1 MAEPTDKLSPLV
13 GHRYE
18 ISGVLAV
25 LTPLHVGTGESEE
38 IPGVG
43 GKEGANTTPGVARAV
58 TDHRGD
64 PYLPATTVKGLLRQI
79 GEEILTPDEVD
90 DIFGLIK
97 NSYSA
102 SGAMGALLPRGATLR
117 AAAKVEGYPYV
128 KAARVNGGALVNG
141 CFVAARTAID
151 PLSGVAADARLFFQE
166 MVAPGATFD
175 LSFVLLAGL
184 DGEIRLS
191 NLLKILARLGAD
203 DGVVC
208 GRGKADRAG
217 ALQFMPSSLQVQE
230 RKIDA
235 DGFLGKK
242 PKIISCPDAIDTIE
256 PVRKWPGIF
265 RCDGPFLSLD
275 SSWEPQREKQG
286 LSEEEQRKIPQLHY
300 QHDADD
306 RALQLG
312 SQIAGVLRARARWI
326 MGIKALANGGD
337 PRSVDPT
344 MGDGEEG
351 KQAFGERVVRS
362 RRDVKKLDLSPVERL
377 FGVSGFAGLL
387 RIEKM
392 AFSKGEKIDLTS
404 VKLDHFS
411 GAPFDN
417 ALFKTRAVRDVT
429 LNLTLSL
436 KGRADA
442 NLKRPRLDKREPSV
456 AIPTP
461 DDIALFDALTNSLK
475 DDGLMLGHGTNKGF
489 GWFIHVDQG
498 SRT

>member
-1 MAEPTDKLSPLV
+1 MDKPTDKLSPLV

-102 SGAMGALLPRGATLR
+102 SGAMGALLPRGATLN
-117 AAAKVEGYPYV
+117 AAATVEGYPYV
-128 KAARVNGGALVNG
+128 KAARAKGGDLAAG
-141 CFVAARTAID
+141 CFVAARAAID

-175 LSFVLLAGL
+175 LKFVLLAGQH
-184 DGEIRLS
+184 GETRLNNLLRILERLS
-191 NLLKILARLGAD
+191 AEG
-203 DGVVC
+203 GVVC
-208 GRGKADRAG
+208 GRGKADGAG
-217 ALQFMPSSLQVQE
+217 ALQFKRNSLQVVE
-230 RKIDA
+230 RKIDD
-235 DGFLGKK
+235 DGSLVEERKAVTWPETVAASEPWLGVFHCK
-242 PKIISCPDAIDTIE
+242 
-256 PVRKWPGIF
+256 
-265 RCDGPFLSLD
+265 GPFLSLD
-275 SSWEPQREKQG
+275 SSWNPEREKQG

-326 MGIKALANGGD
+326 MGTRALAGRDD

-344 MGDGEEG
+344 MGEDERG
-351 KQAFGERVVRS
+351 KMAFTERVVRK
-362 RRDVKKLDLSPVERL
+362 RRDVDRLKLTPVERL

-392 AFSKGEKIDLTS
+392 AFSDGEKIDITS

-411 GAPFDN
+411 GAPIDN
-417 ALFKTRAVRDVT
+417 ALFKTRGVRDIT
-429 LNLTLSL
+429 LTLALSL
-436 KGRADA
+436 RGRKDA
-442 NLKRPRLDKREPSV
+442 KSTRPDDRNAPSV

-461 DDIALFDALTNSLK
+461 EDQELFDALKKSLVN
-475 DDGLMLGHGTNKGF
+475 DGLMLGHGTNKGF
-489 GWFIHVDQG
+489 GWFVHEDQG
-498 SRT
+498 RGT